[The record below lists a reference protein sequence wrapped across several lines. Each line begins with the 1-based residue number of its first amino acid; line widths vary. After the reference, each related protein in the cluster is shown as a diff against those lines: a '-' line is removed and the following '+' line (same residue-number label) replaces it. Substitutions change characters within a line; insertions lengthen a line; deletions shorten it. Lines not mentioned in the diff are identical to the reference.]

1 MTGTWAISG
10 VDLQLDL
17 AGPRVRAALESGLRE
32 AVSGGRL
39 RAGTRLPSSRAL
51 AADLGIARNTVAEA
65 YGQLVAEGWLTAVQ
79 GSGTRVAERVAERVP
94 NRAAPPASDPAA
106 RYDLR
111 PGSPDVSS
119 FPRAAWLRAA
129 RRALNQTPFDAL
141 DYGDPRGRPEL
152 RAALAEYLARARG
165 VRATPERIVICS
177 GFTQAFWLLCQ
188 VLRARGEALA
198 IEEYGLP
205 TVRPTAAACEVPLRS
220 MPVDEDGAVLA
231 AAGDAAA
238 MMLTPSHQFPLGVP
252 LAPRRRAEAVAWAL
266 ARDRLII
273 EDDYDGEFRYDRHPV
288 GSLQAHA
295 PDHVVYAG
303 TASKT
308 LAPGLRLAWLVVPPT
323 LMEPLV
329 ATKTLADRHPGVIDQ
344 LTLAELI
351 RSGAYDRHIRRVRL
365 AYRRRRDRL
374 VAALGRRAP
383 AARVSGIAAGLHAL
397 VDLPG
402 GLSEAEAVSRARER
416 GLALSGLAGYRVG
429 SARSGDGHPPARHPP
444 ALVVG
449 YAKPPEHAFTAAL
462 ARLTA
467 VLARP

>member
-1 MTGTWAISG
+1 M
-10 VDLQLDL
+10 
-17 AGPRVRAALESGLRE
+17 
-32 AVSGGRL
+32 
-39 RAGTRLPSSRAL
+39 
-51 AADLGIARNTVAEA
+51 
-65 YGQLVAEGWLTAVQ
+65 
-79 GSGTRVAERVAERVP
+79 
-94 NRAAPPASDPAA
+94 
-106 RYDLR
+106 
-111 PGSPDVSS
+111 
-119 FPRAAWLRAA
+119 
-129 RRALNQTPFDAL
+129 
-141 DYGDPRGRPEL
+141 
-152 RAALAEYLARARG
+152 
-165 VRATPERIVICS
+165 
-177 GFTQAFWLLCQ
+177 
-188 VLRARGEALA
+188 
-198 IEEYGLP
+198 
-205 TVRPTAAACEVPLRS
+205 
-220 MPVDEDGAVLA
+220 
-231 AAGDAAA
+231 
-238 MMLTPSHQFPLGVP
+238 
-252 LAPRRRAEAVAWAL
+252 
-266 ARDRLII
+266 
-273 EDDYDGEFRYDRHPV
+273 
-288 GSLQAHA
+288 
-295 PDHVVYAG
+295 YAG
-303 TASKT
+303 TASKA

-416 GLALSGLAGYRVG
+416 GLALSGLAGYGDG